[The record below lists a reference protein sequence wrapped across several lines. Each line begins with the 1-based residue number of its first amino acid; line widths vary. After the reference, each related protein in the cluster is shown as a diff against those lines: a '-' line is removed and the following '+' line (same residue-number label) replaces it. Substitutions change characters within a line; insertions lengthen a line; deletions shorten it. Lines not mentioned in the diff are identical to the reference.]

1 MIINIDKKAEEIGL
15 KSNFVKMLFDSFLD
29 ESAVILKDL
38 QDAVS
43 KKDLQEIE
51 NKSHS
56 IKGSCGNLQINEMYE
71 LSKRIELA
79 AKNRREDFDYSTSVD
94 ELLAMFKGLEVAQ

>member
-1 MIINIDKKAEEIGL
+1 MIINIGKKAEEIGL
-15 KSNFVKMLFDSFLD
+15 KANFVKMLFDSFLD

-38 QDAVS
+38 QNAVS

-56 IKGSCGNLQINEMYE
+56 IKGSCGNLHLHEMYE
-71 LSKRIELA
+71 LTKIIELA
-79 AKNRREDFDYSTSVD
+79 AKNREENFDYSSSVD
-94 ELLAMFKGLEVAQ
+94 ELLTMFKGLEVVQ